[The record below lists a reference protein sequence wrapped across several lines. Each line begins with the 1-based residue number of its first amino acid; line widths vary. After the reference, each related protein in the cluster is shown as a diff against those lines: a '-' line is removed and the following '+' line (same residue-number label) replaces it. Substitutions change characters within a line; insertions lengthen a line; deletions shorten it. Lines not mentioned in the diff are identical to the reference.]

1 MFFLYVHKK
10 RKQSIGK
17 PQNRNQKLAQENK
30 SATVKKQLWKLVF
43 AFATL
48 PLDGGFGDGI
58 SVKHFLWKTCF
69 AAGLSN
75 FSQCLWSKTNFTKHT
90 FSLKIERFNFV
101 RIHIQIFPA
110 FMFTRA
116 ISSLEFLIVLK
127 HFRVIIK
134 MKARLCWNSSCL
146 PTCILSNFL
155 QNVPSL

>member
-1 MFFLYVHKK
+1 MWLFCPPIKSSLRRARRSIVTNFGCYRCVNSNIENQKSGRLPIKK

-17 PQNRNQKLAQENK
+17 PQNRNQRLAQENK

-75 FSQCLWSKTNFTKHT
+75 FSQCLWSKTNFAKHT

-101 RIHIQIFPA
+101 RIFKFFQ
-110 FMFTRA
+110 
-116 ISSLEFLIVLK
+116 L
-127 HFRVIIK
+127 
-134 MKARLCWNSSCL
+134 LCL
-146 PTCILSNFL
+146 REPFHR
-155 QNVPSL
+155 